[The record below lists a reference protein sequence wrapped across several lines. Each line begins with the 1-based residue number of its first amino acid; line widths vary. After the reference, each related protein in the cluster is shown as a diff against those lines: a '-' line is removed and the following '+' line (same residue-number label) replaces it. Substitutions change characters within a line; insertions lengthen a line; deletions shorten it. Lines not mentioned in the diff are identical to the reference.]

1 MFRQF
6 GALLVVAI
14 LAASGVAG
22 AQTPP
27 VAAAGAGDQT
37 PSPAP
42 AGARAQG
49 GGPAQPTGAN
59 PVAPMAALNMVQD
72 MLDGAVLVRA
82 RSVLQLSDAQWQAF
96 VLKMRDLQALRRQ
109 HQHNHVQLINAL
121 NQATKPGA
129 SVDEATLTARVKALD
144 DLETR
149 MASDERTALAGVE
162 LGTDG
167 VSARSVPRA
176 RGEHGA
182 REAEPPRQSHGGA
195 RSWSGAGPGA
205 GGQAVRP
212 SIAYAPG
219 GHPVGRIARLDSRG
233 TRRSQ
238 RALARATMGSWRA
251 GSRSGFF
258 SSRQRP

>member
-6 GALLVVAI
+6 GALLVVAV

-49 GGPAQPTGAN
+49 GGPAQPTGVN

-72 MLDGAVLVRA
+72 MLDGAMLVRA

-149 MASDERTALAGVE
+149 MASDERAALAGV
-162 LGTDG
+162 D
-167 VSARSVPRA
+167 SVLTVYQRA
-176 RGEHGA
+176 RFRVLEENME
-182 REAEPPRQSHGGA
+182 REKLSLLAKVMAEPGRGPAPDPGPA
-195 RSWSGAGPGA
+195 TKPSG
-205 GGQAVRP
+205 
-212 SIAYAPG
+212 
-219 GHPVGRIARLDSRG
+219 
-233 TRRSQ
+233 RR
-238 RALARATMGSWRA
+238 
-251 GSRSGFF
+251 
-258 SSRQRP
+258 